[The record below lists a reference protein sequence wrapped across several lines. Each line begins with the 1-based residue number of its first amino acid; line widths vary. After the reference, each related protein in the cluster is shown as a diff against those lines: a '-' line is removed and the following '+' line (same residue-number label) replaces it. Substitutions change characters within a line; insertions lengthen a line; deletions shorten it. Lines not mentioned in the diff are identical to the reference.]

1 MIAYIHIMLFIYEFK
16 DKSMIKDVAFWSIK
30 GKICLIL
37 FNVLMIILENFGL
50 LKIIDTYT

>member
-1 MIAYIHIMLFIYEFK
+1 
-16 DKSMIKDVAFWSIK
+16 MIKDVAFWSIK

-50 LKIIDTYT
+50 LKMIDTYT